1 MSWIFRNR
9 LLLPLLTISSVL
21 TGCSSSPPSSP
32 TIRPADVS
40 GTWAGE
46 ETFTSITG
54 GECLGPALQ
63 DAIGL
68 PSQFKATL
76 TQSGNKVAGVLDI
89 NHTGGVCDYE
99 GTINGNALVIMS
111 VRCRETRADGITC
124 SADAMRDLVLRT
136 ESLQATVNGDRILGT
151 AAETDDVFVSGTT
164 ISLNPLV
171 TVSSFVLTRN

>member
-1 MSWIFRNR
+1 MFCTFRDR
-9 LLLPLLTISSVL
+9 LPLPLLVIGIVL
-21 TGCSSSPPSSP
+21 TGCSSSSPSSP
-32 TIRPADVS
+32 SPVVDVS
-40 GTWAGE
+40 GTWTGE

-54 GECLGPALQ
+54 GECIGPALQ
-63 DAIGL
+63 GAIGL

-99 GTINGNALVIMS
+99 GTINGSALVIAS

-136 ESLQATVNGDRILGT
+136 EALQATASGDEIRGT

-164 ISLNPLV
+164 ISLNPLA